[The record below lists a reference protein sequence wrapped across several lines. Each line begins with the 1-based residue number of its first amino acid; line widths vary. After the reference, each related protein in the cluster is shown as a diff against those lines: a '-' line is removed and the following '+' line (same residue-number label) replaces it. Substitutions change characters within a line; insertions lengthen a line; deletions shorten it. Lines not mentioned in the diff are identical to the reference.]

1 MKTGRYA
8 IVEIATGEIAQDK
21 TYVKLRDAKLA
32 LRYHFGS
39 RTSKYG
45 IGRITTVR
53 TRLEW
58 VVNEADEW
66 AEVDAE

>member
-1 MKTGRYA
+1 MKPGRYA

-21 TYVKLRDAKLA
+21 TYDKLRDAKLA
-32 LRYHFGS
+32 LRYHFG
-39 RTSKYG
+39 RQTDKYG
-45 IGRITTVR
+45 IGRIVSVK

-66 AEVDAE
+66 AEVGAV

>member
-8 IVEIATGEIAQDK
+8 IIEIATEEIAQDK
-21 TYVKLRDAKLA
+21 TYDKLRDAKLA

-39 RTSKYG
+39 RTDKYG
-45 IGRITTVR
+45 IGRIVSVR

-58 VVNEADEW
+58 IVDEADKW
-66 AEVDAE
+66 AEVMPL